1 MESQSRTSNKMNQ
14 QGSKAAR
21 TAGFSIKTNLKLLLY
36 IVGLA
41 LLITI
46 LISIH
51 NIKLLEKEIS
61 PEELALIFDLFGLM
75 LIFIIPAVG
84 IYSVVTHLTVWAGWC
99 QGLPVAETIFA
110 SDSSDKFYLEGYPT
124 SFVVYLDGIQ
134 QRTKDHPVKIT
145 AFLNE
150 LETRLPASVALVKGT
165 EIYTVLPVSLEEDK
179 GSSRLWR
186 FLFSMQES
194 HPNKILKL
202 LASIL
207 VQANNIIKV
216 GIASD
221 DRYGPIANYQYAL
234 KICYR
239 LRQAGFRPDRHS
251 RVILLGYSGGG
262 GIALGA
268 AEYLRRL
275 TDSEIKVV
283 TLCGVF
289 SANHE
294 LEQITTISTLVGSA
308 DPVAAIGQIAYP
320 GRLPIVIN
328 SNWNQTIIAGRVER
342 NELDGMSH
350 CGDYGPFSS
359 TFRTKVIDRI
369 LAEI

>member
-1 MESQSRTSNKMNQ
+1 MESQSQASNKMDQ

-21 TAGFSIKTNLKLLLY
+21 IAGFSIKNKLKFILY
-36 IVGLA
+36 AVGLA

-46 LISIH
+46 SISVH
-51 NIKLLEKEIS
+51 NIKILEKEID
-61 PEELALIFDLFGLM
+61 PEEVALIFHLLGLM
-75 LIFIIPAVG
+75 AIFVIPAAG

-110 SDSSDKFYLEGYPT
+110 SDSSDKSDLDDYPT
-124 SFVVYLDGIQ
+124 NFVVYLDGIH
-134 QRTKDHPVKIT
+134 QRTKDHPPKIT
-145 AFLNE
+145 EFLNE
-150 LETRLPASVALVKGT
+150 LESRLPANFALVKGT

-186 FLFSMQES
+186 FLFTIQES
-194 HPNKILKL
+194 HPNKISKL

-216 GIASD
+216 GISSD

-234 KICYR
+234 KICYQ
-239 LRQAGFRPDRHS
+239 LHQAGFRLDRHS

-275 TDSEIKVV
+275 TNSKIKIM

-294 LEQITTISTLVGSA
+294 LEKITSISTLVGTA
-308 DPVAAIGQIAYP
+308 DPVAAIGRIAYP
-320 GRLPIVIN
+320 GRLPIVRN
-328 SNWNQTIIAGRVER
+328 SNWNQTITAGRVER
-342 NELDGMSH
+342 SELDGMSH
-350 CGDYGPFSS
+350 SGDYGPFSS
-359 TFRTKVIDRI
+359 SFRTKIIDRI